1 MRLKICIETV
11 FLNNRERD
19 KVCSGYHYDNDYM
32 MNLIQQ
38 KKILKDKSTEYFSY
52 RVCSKLT
59 FLLSLTPSNRF
70 LV

>member
-38 KKILKDKSTEYFSY
+38 KKNIERQKH
-52 RVCSKLT
+52 
-59 FLLSLTPSNRF
+59 
-70 LV
+70 